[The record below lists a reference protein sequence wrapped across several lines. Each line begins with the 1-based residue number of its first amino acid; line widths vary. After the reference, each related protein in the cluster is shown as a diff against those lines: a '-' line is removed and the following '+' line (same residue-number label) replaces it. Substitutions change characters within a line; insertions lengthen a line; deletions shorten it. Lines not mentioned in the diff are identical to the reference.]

1 MNFDQKHKAQWTKH
15 KVQGCAK
22 GMLKD
27 LRYALRNLAKRPGFA
42 LVAILTLALGIGVNS
57 ALFTV
62 FNAFVWKPLPVKDPD
77 QLVNFDGRDSS
88 ANPSRLFSYLDF
100 RDYQKR
106 TDVFSDVIAW
116 NQISV
121 TLGEAPPNPGD
132 DSILAEGYEYLFGQI
147 VSDNY
152 FAMLGAD
159 MELGRG
165 FGPAEG
171 QQPGASPVVVL
182 SHKFWARRF
191 QSDPTIIGKTI
202 SLHGVPFQVMGVT
215 APSFGGL
222 TPDLP
227 SFWVPLMMRDDLMA
241 GWGHGRWFADRNTE
255 VFVLVGRLAPG
266 VGRKEAEAALQL
278 TTTQLASAYPAE
290 GRKTRTT
297 LSDGGTFVKLN
308 EDFFP
313 FITPVLIGFGLVLV
327 IACANVA
334 NLLLVR
340 AVSKQR
346 EIAVRLALGGS
357 RWRVMRQLITES
369 LVLSIIGGFAGLA
382 VSVWTISAS
391 YPLVLTAFSLPPDIA
406 SNFTINLTPDWR
418 MFTFT
423 VLLASVA
430 GLLAGLAPAIQSSKP
445 EVLEL
450 LKDESSTFAG
460 KISQSRLRGA
470 LVMAQIAVCFALLTA
485 TGLLVKNSWRLQNP
499 NTGMV
504 TTNVFGVSA
513 GLAQDPGEKANPDL
527 TTDLRQQLAQRLRN
541 TPGVLSVSQV
551 YRQPLSGQMENTL
564 ISLGQDK
571 PGQFVETQFNLV
583 SADYFRTMSLP
594 IVRGRS
600 FSEDEVK
607 SKTRVVVISEEIARR
622 YWPGGNAVGQHL
634 SVADR
639 SPNRDTDEPAENKK
653 YEQWEVIG
661 VAREARNRWVWRTD
675 DRMIYLPLAPDDSE
689 GHYLL
694 VRTETDSSAIMA
706 QARSI
711 LPTIHPRLRAS
722 ATRIDDSIAFQT
734 SPFRA
739 IAWLSGAL
747 GVLALLLCSVGLYG
761 VVSFMVAS
769 RTKEIGI
776 RVALG
781 AKPAEVIR
789 MFTFHG
795 LKLTGIGM
803 ACGLLGGAIISRL
816 LAAALID
823 VSPIDPLAY
832 ATVAVFVLLISFI
845 AILVPARRATRVDAM
860 EALRYE

>member
-1 MNFDQKHKAQWTKH
+1 
-15 KVQGCAK
+15 
-22 GMLKD
+22 MLKD
-27 LRYALRNLAKRPGFA
+27 LRYALRSFAKRPGFA
-42 LVAILTLALGIGVNS
+42 IVAILTLALGIGVNS

-62 FNAFVWKPLPVKDPD
+62 FNAFVWKPLPVKNPD
-77 QLVNFDGRDSS
+77 QLVNFDGRDSHGH
-88 ANPSRLFSYLDF
+88 ASRLFSYPDF
-100 RDYQKR
+100 KDYQKR

-116 NQISV
+116 NQITV

-132 DSILAEGYEYLFGQI
+132 DSILNEGYEYLFGQI

-152 FAMLGAD
+152 FTMLGAD

-165 FGPAEG
+165 FGPAED
-171 QQPGASPVVVL
+171 QRPGASPVVVL

-191 QSDPTIIGKTI
+191 QSDPTIVGKTI
-202 SLHGVPFQVMGVT
+202 SLHGVPFQVVGVT

-241 GWGHGRWFADRNTE
+241 GWGHGRWLEDRNTE
-255 VFVLVGRLAPG
+255 VFVVVGRLAPG
-266 VGRKEAEAALQL
+266 VTRKEAEVALQL
-278 TTTQLASAYPAE
+278 TTTQLADAYPAE
-290 GRKTRTT
+290 GRKTKIA
-297 LSDGGTFVKLN
+297 LSDGGTFVKLD
-308 EDFFP
+308 EDFLP
-313 FITPVLIGFGLVLV
+313 LITPLLIGFGLVLV

-340 AVSKQR
+340 AVARQR

-357 RWRVMRQLITES
+357 RWRIIRQLITES
-369 LVLSIIGGFAGLA
+369 LLLSITGGFAGLI
-382 VSVWTISAS
+382 VSLWTISTS

-406 SNFTINLTPDWR
+406 NNFTINLTPDWR
-418 MFTFT
+418 MFAFT
-423 VLLASVA
+423 LLIASVA
-430 GLLAGLAPAIQSSKP
+430 GLLAGLAPALQFSKP

-470 LVMAQIAVCFALLTA
+470 LVIAQIAVCFALLTA
-485 TGLLVKNSWRLQNP
+485 TGLLVENSLRLQAP

-504 TTNVFGVSA
+504 TRNVFGVST
-513 GLAQDPGEKANPDL
+513 GLAQDRSEKPNPDL
-527 TTDLRQQLAQRLRN
+527 ATDLRQQLAQRLRN
-541 TPGVLSVSQV
+541 TPGVLSVSHV
-551 YRQPLSGQMENTL
+551 YRQPLSGQMDNTL
-564 ISLGQDK
+564 IALGADK
-571 PGQFVETQFNLV
+571 PNHFVETQFNLV
-583 SADYFRTMSLP
+583 SADYFQTMSLP

-600 FSEDEVK
+600 FTEDEVR
-607 SKTRVVVISEEIARR
+607 SKARVVVVSEEIARR
-622 YWPGGNAVGQHL
+622 YWPGGDAVGQQIGI
-634 SVADR
+634 ADR
-639 SPNRDTDEPAENKK
+639 SQKREADELAENKK

-661 VAREARNRWVWRTD
+661 VAREARNRWVWRKD
-675 DRMIYLPLAPDDSE
+675 DRMIYLPLPPNDPA

-694 VRTETDSSAIMA
+694 VRTESDSAPVMA
-706 QARSI
+706 QVRSM
-711 LPTIHPRLRAS
+711 LPTIDPRLRAS
-722 ATRIDDSIAFQT
+722 AMRIDDNIAFQT
-734 SPFRA
+734 APFRA

-781 AKPAEVIR
+781 AKPVDVIR

-795 LKLTGIGM
+795 LKLTSIGM
-803 ACGLLGGAIISRL
+803 ACGLVGGVIISRL

-832 ATVAVFVLLISFI
+832 SAVAVFLLLISLI
-845 AILVPARRATRVDAM
+845 AILVPARRATGVDAM